1 MSERR
6 TDKGR
11 AAPLATKAAEH
22 GPSQRCVKLA
32 SVGAL
37 ILPDPSDKKARSRAF
52 AIRKKIP
59 KGNALPGEAEWL
71 REYDAAK
78 TAPGNNGAKATA
90 ARLAPPT
97 APPSAPAVDPLTPS
111 FAARTSSSK
120 IMHVEE
126 RHEAAA
132 ATGDPAV
139 IAAAMA
145 AATSRE
151 EGRRYDYLLDAAV
164 GSLKFCLEQTMKEKA
179 ELQETQIAMMEAIRE
194 QYVLRTQAE
203 INSMQAV
210 AAAKKEAEENGGDE
224 VKLLKAMEQLGQLMP
239 MFQQLLSGK
248 AAATPPTGQKP

>member
-1 MSERR
+1 M
-6 TDKGR
+6 
-11 AAPLATKAAEH
+11 
-22 GPSQRCVKLA
+22 A

-37 ILPDPSDKKARSRAF
+37 ILPDPSDKKARSKAF
-52 AIRKKIP
+52 AIRKKVP
-59 KGNALPGEAEWL
+59 KGNALPGEADWL

-97 APPSAPAVDPLTPS
+97 APPSAPAVDPTLPS

-126 RHEAAA
+126 RHDAAA
-132 ATGDPAV
+132 ASGDPV
-139 IAAAMA
+139 LVAAAMA

-164 GSLKFCLEQTMKEKA
+164 ASLKFCLEQSMKEKA
-179 ELQETQIAMMEAIRE
+179 ELQRVQISMMESIRE

-203 INSMQAV
+203 INGMQAV
-210 AAAKKEAEENGGDE
+210 AVAKLEAEESGGDE
-224 VKLLKAMEQLGQLMP
+224 VKLMKAMEQLGQLMP
-239 MFQQLLSGK
+239 MVQQLLAGK
-248 AAATPPTGQKP
+248 PAAAPKP